1 MYIDFPYLDPQSPS
15 VKNKILECGAIT
27 KQNLKN
33 NMLINYLY
41 WTTNVLFMWNL
52 LFKWI
57 QEESFLMNLS
67 SLRKIP
73 HKNEKNIQWLCKQ
86 TQHMSASRMENA
98 MLRCGRDEL
107 LQDKIF

>member
-1 MYIDFPYLDPQSPS
+1 MYIPYIDFPYLDPQSPS

-57 QEESFLMNLS
+57 QEESFLMT
-67 SLRKIP
+67 LRKIYVWYI
-73 HKNEKNIQWLCKQ
+73 HVHILFYF
-86 TQHMSASRMENA
+86 H
-98 MLRCGRDEL
+98 RCI
-107 LQDKIF
+107 KIGKIYV

>member
-1 MYIDFPYLDPQSPS
+1 MYIPYIDFPYLDPQSPS

-41 WTTNVLFMWNL
+41 WTTNVLFMWNVLFMLNL

-86 TQHMSASRMENA
+86 TQHMSAS
-98 MLRCGRDEL
+98 
-107 LQDKIF
+107 

>member
-1 MYIDFPYLDPQSPS
+1 
-15 VKNKILECGAIT
+15 
-27 KQNLKN
+27 
-33 NMLINYLY
+33 MLINYLY

-73 HKNEKNIQWLCKQ
+73 HKNEKNIVV
-86 TQHMSASRMENA
+86 M
-98 MLRCGRDEL
+98 
-107 LQDKIF
+107 